1 MKMGRG
7 QGASARSQRC
17 EEAVMV
23 DERRKFERVV
33 MPQNANV
40 YVATSDEKKL
50 GGVRMLGR
58 GGFQIET
65 TRQFKVQDVYP
76 LVLVDSSEG
85 IKRKV
90 RGIVRNIAPGGLIG
104 FEFENLDADAAV
116 EVGVIIGKYYSASGA
131 GA

>member
-1 MKMGRG
+1 
-7 QGASARSQRC
+7 
-17 EEAVMV
+17 MV

-33 MPQNANV
+33 MPANSNV

-58 GGFQIET
+58 GGFQVET
-65 TRQFKVQDVYP
+65 NRHFKLDEIHP
-76 LVLVDSSEG
+76 FVLVDTSEG

-90 RGIVRNIAPGGLIG
+90 RGKVRNISAGGLVG

-131 GA
+131 KA

>member
-1 MKMGRG
+1 
-7 QGASARSQRC
+7 
-17 EEAVMV
+17 MV

-33 MPQNANV
+33 MPENANV
-40 YVATSDEKKL
+40 YVATPDEKKL

-58 GGFQIET
+58 GGLQVET
-65 TRQFKVQDVYP
+65 PRQFKVQEVHS
-76 LVLVDSSEG
+76 LLLVDLSEG

-131 GA
+131 RA